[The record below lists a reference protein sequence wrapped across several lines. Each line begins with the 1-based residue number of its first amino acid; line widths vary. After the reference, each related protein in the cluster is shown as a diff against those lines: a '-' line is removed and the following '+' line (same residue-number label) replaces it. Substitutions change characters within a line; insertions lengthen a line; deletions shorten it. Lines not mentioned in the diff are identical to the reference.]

1 MVYFDKC
8 YILKFDIYNGV
19 CLRVLKYECVI
30 DEKIINVVEM
40 RFWVKEFINY
50 LKKKVVY
57 VVLFYIKF

>member
-1 MVYFDKC
+1 M
-8 YILKFDIYNGV
+8 N
-19 CLRVLKYECVI
+19 VLLIK
-30 DEKIINVVEM
+30 KIINVVEI